1 VKREREGGK
10 ADRFHND
17 DVCNGPLEITNDQ
30 SSLVAFP
37 PPLAF
42 STISPMQKLSL
53 ALARFS
59 LSAWIGAA
67 VLFVVTSV
75 SEQISTQYGSDVKN
89 ILAGLRFPWYYLFG
103 FSFVSTGLVTSI
115 FGLSGVQNRRRRAF
129 VAVMLGLTL
138 MLMATDYFYIYSP
151 LHEIVTRPDGV
162 RDARF
167 IELHHWSER
176 INTIDATLCLV
187 AAIAV
192 CWPER
197 RFADDPKV

>member
-1 VKREREGGK
+1 
-10 ADRFHND
+10 
-17 DVCNGPLEITNDQ
+17 
-30 SSLVAFP
+30 
-37 PPLAF
+37 
-42 STISPMQKLSL
+42 MQKLSL

-67 VLFVVTSV
+67 ALFVVTSV

-103 FSFVSTGLVTSI
+103 FSFVSTGLVTSM
-115 FGLSGVQNRRRRAF
+115 FGLSGVQNRRRRVV
-129 VAVMLGLTL
+129 VAVMKDTKREMVVLS
-138 MLMATDYFYIYSP
+138 LMATDYFYIYSP

-167 IELHHWSER
+167 MELHHWSER
-176 INTIDATLCLV
+176 INTIDVTLCLV
-187 AAIAV
+187 AAITV

-197 RFADDPKV
+197 RFADDQKV